1 MTLFRTHFGGNAPNV
16 ESQEGSPPSPSSP
29 ACFGGDAKTGMC
41 PFHLAENTPARGVR
55 TLARLAAL
63 ALFALIAPMAQAQAT
78 GDLGLVVERASGSLL
93 VVDQSD
99 RASLGRIEGL
109 GDLSH
114 ASLVY
119 SPDERFAYVFGR
131 DGGLSKVDILNHE
144 VVARVMQAGN
154 SIGGAISDDGRYVAV
169 SNYEPGGVRVFDA
182 ETLDLVADIPT
193 GGKTIGLVDIPGTR
207 FVFSLWDQGET
218 WIADL
223 SGDGAPEIT
232 KIAGMG
238 LNPYDALVTG
248 DGRTYIAGLFGDDH
262 LTALDLWQE
271 TPAPQKILPGYAQGR
286 EGLPVYKMPHL
297 EGWALAGHE
306 FVLPAMGQH
315 EVLWVDARSLKES
328 GRTATYGQPVFA
340 MARPDGRHVWV
351 NFAHPLNDTIQVIDT
366 LTKQVV
372 HEFKPG
378 PGVLH
383 MEFTPRGHEVW
394 LSVRDAG
401 KVMVYDTATF
411 EKLREIEAES
421 PSGIFFTARAHRMG
435 L

>member
-1 MTLFRTHFGGNAPNV
+1 MKRFV
-16 ESQEGSPPSPSSP
+16 
-29 ACFGGDAKTGMC
+29 
-41 PFHLAENTPARGVR
+41 
-55 TLARLAAL
+55 LAAMASLTLWVPAL
-63 ALFALIAPMAQAQAT
+63 AQST

-93 VVDQSD
+93 VVDQSE
-99 RASLGRIEGL
+99 RARIGRITGL

-131 DGGLSKVDILNHE
+131 DGGLTKVDILE
-144 VVARVMQAGN
+144 QSIVKRVMQAGN
-154 SIGGAISDDGRYVAV
+154 SIGGAISDDGLYVAV

-193 GGKTIGLVDIPGTR
+193 GSKTIGLVDVPGTR
-207 FVFSLWDQGET
+207 FVFSLWDTGET

-223 SGDGAPEIT
+223 SGATPQIT
-232 KIAGMG
+232 RIAGMG
-238 LNPYDALVTG
+238 TNPYDALVTP
-248 DGRTYIAGLFGDDH
+248 DGRTYIAGLFGDDR
-262 LTALDLWQE
+262 LTALDLWQDPP
-271 TPAPQKILPGYAQGR
+271 TPQPILQGYAADR

-297 EGWALAGHE
+297 EGWALAGGE
-306 FVLPAMGQH
+306 FVLPAVGQH
-315 EVLWVDARSLKES
+315 EVLWVDARSLRET
-328 GRTATYGQPVFA
+328 GRTATHGQPVFA
-340 MARPDGRHVWV
+340 IARPDGRHVWV
-351 NFAHPLNDTIQVIDT
+351 NFAHPDNDTIQVIDT
-366 LTKQVV
+366 MTKQVV

-401 KVMVYDTATF
+401 KVMVYDTETF
-411 EKLREIEAES
+411 EKLREIDAES
-421 PSGIFFTARAHRMG
+421 PSGIFFTARAHRTG